1 MSAWECTLQS
11 HVFGFQLWSLF
22 GDVVGHWKVENGIC
36 IILRDMRKHPSVSAI
51 TVKIIP
57 NVYPKNP
64 SVLWNLEQKKSCC
77 SPNCSC
83 RVFVTKTNQPTLWV
97 KLKVITF
104 LKFKQN
110 FPTLP
115 SSWACIPGTLVVW
128 RSWKKLTSCWLDV
141 SLFHNIPITILYKNV
156 WLDRKYTLERK
167 PTPFFF
173 LLNWHNIKPTPKDIT
188 IPVN

>member
-1 MSAWECTLQS
+1 MGMYTTVTCIWIPAVITIWRCCGTLEGRKWDMHHPQRYEKTS
-11 HVFGFQLWSLF
+11 FGFCHHSQYHPQCLSQGSL
-22 GDVVGHWKVENGIC
+22 
-36 IILRDMRKHPSVSAI
+36 RA
-51 TVKIIP
+51 VKP
-57 NVYPKNP
+57 
-64 SVLWNLEQKKSCC
+64 WTKKSCC

-110 FPTLP
+110 FPILP

-128 RSWKKLTSCWLDV
+128 TSWKKLTSCWLDV
-141 SLFHNIPITILYKNV
+141 SLFHNIPITVLYKNV

-173 LLNWHNIKPTPKDIT
+173 C
-188 IPVN
+188 